1 VTAQGSGGVGISR
14 TVAGTTFGFRAADT
28 AGAAGENDG
37 LPVASYGVAVEAAY
51 SKRRAE

>member
-1 VTAQGSGGVGISR
+1 MARLLLRRAVLR
-14 TVAGTTFGFRAADT
+14 TVAGTTLRFRAADT

-37 LPVASYGVAVEAAY
+37 PPVASYGVAVEAAY